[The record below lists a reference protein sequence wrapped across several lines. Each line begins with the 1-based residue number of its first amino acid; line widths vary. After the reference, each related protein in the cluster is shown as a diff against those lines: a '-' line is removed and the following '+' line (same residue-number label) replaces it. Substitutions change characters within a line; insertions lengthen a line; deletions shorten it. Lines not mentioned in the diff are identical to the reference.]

1 MGDENIALSDRAT
14 RPVAPAFLRRTSD
27 IRALLFMAHGSLFG
41 PVSSRILKDPSDCS
55 LTIPFEVSNSYKKYK
70 NENLDYFKITNLLL
84 IKMLLV
90 TLQPEKYIFAS
101 TEK

>member
-1 MGDENIALSDRAT
+1 
-14 RPVAPAFLRRTSD
+14 
-27 IRALLFMAHGSLFG
+27 
-41 PVSSRILKDPSDCS
+41 